1 MTNIHKLS
9 GNEKD
14 ITINEIVKNGII
26 KPSDK
31 LRKMLDVKHIC
42 TFRTI
47 FFGVGDCLFLGL
59 LAAVC
64 LWFFLIQADSQVM
77 VCLIFAFSP
86 FAYMVS
92 YLLTAW
98 KEHLLQLYEVKMTC
112 KYTIRQISAFR
123 MIYFSGFNIFLNV
136 LLLSALIKFWFSA
149 VIFWKILGLSFSAV
163 FLYGIIMLV
172 FQIKGKPYLT
182 IIVPPVLWGI
192 VNAWMIAFYGE
203 KLENAL
209 LNLAG
214 SLVAAIMAA
223 VFMIYLFM
231 LLVIF
236 MSTNQMPASSHL
248 AYFSRE

>member
-9 GNEKD
+9 ENEKD
-14 ITINEIVKNGII
+14 IAISEIVKKGII

-31 LRKMLDVKHIC
+31 LREILDVKHIC
-42 TFRTI
+42 TFHTI
-47 FFGVGDCLFLGL
+47 FFGVEDCLFLGL
-59 LAAVC
+59 LIAAC
-64 LWFFLIQADSQVM
+64 LWFFLIQADSQVI

-86 FAYMVS
+86 FAYIVS

-163 FLYGIIMLV
+163 FLYGVIMLV
-172 FQIKGKPYLT
+172 FQIKGKLYLT
-182 IIVPPVLWGI
+182 IIFPPALWGI
-192 VNAWMIAFYGE
+192 VNAWVIAFYGE
-203 KLENAL
+203 KLEGAL

-214 SLVAAIMAA
+214 GLLIAIMAA
-223 VFMIYLFM
+223 VFMIYLITLFTF
-231 LLVIF
+231 LI
-236 MSTNQMPASSHL
+236 STSQISG
-248 AYFSRE
+248 SRLTGCLRK